1 MMMKMKGRRMRVATL
16 VIQKMMLVT
25 RRENAVSSRLPSR
38 EVRLGWKLPWKRGL
52 SVTMGNTLFSP
63 ASFDDRLED
72 DDFDLIEENLGV
84 KVKRGVSVILCLC
97 PWG

>member
-1 MMMKMKGRRMRVATL
+1 MTL

-25 RRENAVSSRLPSR
+25 KRGNAVSNSLSSSQM
-38 EVRLGWKLPWKRGL
+38 RLGWNLQWRRGL
-52 SVTMGNTLFSP
+52 PITMGNTLFFP

-84 KVKRGVSVILCLC
+84 KVKRGVSVILF
-97 PWG
+97 PFPGI

>member
-1 MMMKMKGRRMRVATL
+1 MTL

-25 RRENAVSSRLPSR
+25 KRENAVSNSISSQM
-38 EVRLGWKLPWKRGL
+38 RLGWNLQWRRGL
-52 SVTMGNTLFSP
+52 PVTMGNTSFFP

-84 KVKRGVSVILCLC
+84 KVKRGVSVILFLFL
-97 PWG
+97 GM